1 MRNGK
6 APVRIRLRGI
16 NTVRRRHADG
26 SEVVHHYFRATGAKL
41 EGLPGSPEFL
51 QSYAAAERAMRE
63 HDRGTFADL
72 VRRFEASPDCTKMA
86 ETTRLEYRR
95 KLRRIDREWG
105 PCPISGLTD
114 REFRKD
120 VLAWRDAIAER
131 TPREADNLVS
141 AIARVLAFAL
151 DRGEIA
157 ANILDKVRRVYHS
170 DRADKIWLPDHV
182 ASFTKVA
189 SVEMCQAML
198 VALHSGQRQGDL
210 RRLAWSAYDG
220 NRLTLRQGKTGAEVS
235 VKCTRALKQLL
246 DDMAQTK
253 RGPLILTTATGR
265 AWSKRYFAECWHEAS
280 EAAGIKDL
288 HFHDLRGT
296 AITMLAEAGA
306 TVPEIAAVTGHSLAH
321 AQRILDTY
329 LSRTRQL
336 ADAAIIKLERHAR
349 RLQKRSQPID
359 GGC

>member
-1 MRNGK
+1 MQNGK
-6 APVRIRLRGI
+6 STVRIRLRGI

-26 SEVVHHYFRATGAKL
+26 SEIVHYYFRSTGAKL
-41 EGLPGSPEFL
+41 EGLPGTPEFL

-63 HDRGTFADL
+63 RDRGTLADL
-72 VRRFEASPDCTKMA
+72 IRRFEESPEYIKMA

-95 KLRRIDREWG
+95 KLKRIDREWG
-105 PCPISGLTD
+105 PCPISGLAD

-120 VLAWRDAIAER
+120 VLAWRDRMAQR

-141 AIARVLAFAL
+141 AIARVLAFGL
-151 DRGEIA
+151 DRGEISV
-157 ANILDKVRRVYHS
+157 NVLDKVHRVYHS
-170 DRADKIWLPDHV
+170 DRADKIWLPEHV
-182 ASFTKVA
+182 AAFTKVA

-198 VALHSGQRQGDL
+198 LALHSGQRQGDL
-210 RRLAWSAYDG
+210 RRLPWSAYDG
-220 NRLTLRQGKTGAEVS
+220 HRLTLRQGKGGTEVS
-235 VKCTRALKQLL
+235 VKCTAALKRLL
-246 DDMAQTK
+246 DSMTQAK

-265 AWSKRYFAECWHEAS
+265 AWTKRYFAECWQEAS
-280 EAAGIKDL
+280 DAAGIMDL

-306 TVPEIAAVTGHSLAH
+306 TVPEIAAVTGHSLTH

-336 ADAAIIKLERHAR
+336 ADAAIVKLERHVR
-349 RLQKRSQPID
+349 RLQKQSQPINI
-359 GGC
+359 